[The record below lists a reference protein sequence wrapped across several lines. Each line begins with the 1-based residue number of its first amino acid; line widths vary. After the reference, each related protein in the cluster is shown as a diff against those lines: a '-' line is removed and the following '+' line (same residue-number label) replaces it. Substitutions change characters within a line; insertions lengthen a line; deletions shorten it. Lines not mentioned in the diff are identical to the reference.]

1 MNIDMSPISLDPND
15 EFYSRVFEATLPP
28 EIAYKYIPPESLQV
42 TNQTKK
48 GPGQRKLFEGWN
60 NLTNLESSKL

>member
-15 EFYSRVFEATLPP
+15 ELYSRVFEATLPP
-28 EIAYKYIPPESLQV
+28 ELAYKYIPPESLQV

-48 GPGQRKLFEGWN
+48 GPG
-60 NLTNLESSKL
+60 